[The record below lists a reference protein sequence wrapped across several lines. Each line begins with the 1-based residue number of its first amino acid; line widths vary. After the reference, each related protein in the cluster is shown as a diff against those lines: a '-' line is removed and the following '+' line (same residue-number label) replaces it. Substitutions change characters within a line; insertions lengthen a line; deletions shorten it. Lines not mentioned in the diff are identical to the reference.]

1 MTRTP
6 VLLRPALAAADRM
19 RTSLRLGVLV
29 LVLMIPGIMATYSY
43 TSESDTKIAFSAA
56 ERDGTLVVRPAL
68 HALVDVVAAK
78 TLDLGALK
86 TAVAAHPELKLGDA
100 LAAVPAGASN
110 ATERLAQAN
119 ALAALITVAGN
130 NSNLILDPDLDSF
143 YVMDAQVVQI
153 PKGLV
158 AAAEAAAPAEAAGSA
173 AVAAQAVR
181 AGAIAGAGQSV
192 TTDISTAAGSTTLGD
207 LDTRLAGAA
216 AAADAFGALAKTLT
230 DSLADPGPAHV
241 TATAVAVGSAVDAFV
256 DVLTTLLAARIA
268 GFVNERTTVL
278 AVAIGGFMLAA
289 WFAAAVLW
297 RTRRDV
303 ALAVV
308 GVTAIAE
315 GDFNPWPLPV
325 GRDELG
331 DIGKALSTAR
341 SRLVAQDAELRKSQA
356 VREEQLRVSFVH
368 QRQAEVRLRDRAQA
382 IIDESTEVIA
392 EELRLVT
399 EQVGDVRQ
407 ASDTIDNGISAAD
420 AATETVVGHAR
431 RAAEVISSLEQSLRR
446 VATTAAIVNR
456 IAGQTRLLALN
467 ATIEAARA
475 GELGLGFTVVA
486 DEVKELADT
495 TSRSTNQIAETI
507 QKLERDTADMSGTIT
522 AMVAGIGSV
531 GEAATSLRI
540 VAADQGAV
548 VERLAGQMSQTIGR
562 VEQMSGLAAQLER
575 RQSDRMATTGPLQL
589 KRAGVTTP
597 VEASLLNIG
606 TGGIRVLVGLGV
618 ALAVGDVLD
627 TEIGPPES
635 PIAVHLRVAN
645 LDVTPEGNNLGLQF
659 LITDETMANRV
670 DAYIEQLVNA
680 GGVAAT

>member
-1 MTRTP
+1 M
-6 VLLRPALAAADRM
+6 LLRPALAAADRM

-29 LVLMIPGIMATYSY
+29 LVLMIPGIVATYSY
-43 TSESDTKIAFSAA
+43 TSESDAKIAFSAA

-86 TAVAAHPELKLGDA
+86 TAVSAHPELKVGDA
-100 LAAVPAGASN
+100 LAAVPTGASN

-143 YVMDAQVVQI
+143 YVMDAQVVQL

-181 AGAIAGAGQSV
+181 AGAIAGAGQSI
-192 TTDISTAAGSTTLGD
+192 TSDISTAADSTALVG
-207 LDTRLAGAA
+207 LDTQLASAA

-230 DSLADPGPAHV
+230 DSLADPGPAQV

-256 DVLTTLLAARIA
+256 DALTTLLAARIA

-278 AVAIGGFMLAA
+278 AVAIGGFVLAA

-315 GDFNPWPLPV
+315 GDFHPWPLPA

-356 VREEQLRVSFVH
+356 VREEQLRVSFLH
-368 QRQAEVRLRDRAQA
+368 QRQAELRLRDRAQA
-382 IIDESTEVIA
+382 IINESTEVIA

-420 AATETVVGHAR
+420 AATETVVGHAH

-446 VATTAAIVNR
+446 VATTAAIVNG

-495 TSRSTNQIAETI
+495 TSRSTNQISETI
-507 QKLERDTADMSGTIT
+507 QKLERDTADMSGTIA
-522 AMVAGIGSV
+522 AMVSGIGSV
-531 GEAATSLRI
+531 GEAATSLRT

-575 RQSDRMATTGPLQL
+575 RQSDRIAATGPLQL
-589 KRAGVTTP
+589 MLAGATTP

-606 TGGIRVLVGLGV
+606 IGGIRVLAGLGV
-618 ALAVGDVLD
+618 VLAVGDVLD

-635 PIAVHLRVAN
+635 SIAVHLRVVN
-645 LDVTPEGNNLGLQF
+645 LDVTPEGNKLGLQF
-659 LITDETMANRV
+659 LITDETMADRI
-670 DAYIEQLVNA
+670 DAYVEQLVDA

>member
-407 ASDTIDNGISAAD
+407 ASDTIDTGISAAD